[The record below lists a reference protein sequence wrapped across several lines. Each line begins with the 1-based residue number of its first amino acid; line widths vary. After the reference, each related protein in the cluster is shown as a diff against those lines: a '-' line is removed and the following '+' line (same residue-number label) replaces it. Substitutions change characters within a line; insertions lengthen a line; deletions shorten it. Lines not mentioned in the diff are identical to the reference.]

1 MTSDPLSD
9 ALKRGLHFHKLC
21 ELDQALNWYRAAIA
35 ISPDD
40 AEANSLL
47 GLALAHAGR
56 AEEGTSYLLRA
67 VELEPGQMPFR
78 FNLVQGLQ
86 QARAYDRAMAE
97 LSVVLT
103 REPANFLAWDLAGDI
118 ARATEDPDGARAAWS
133 RARKA
138 DPTGTGPALKLAA
151 LELEQS
157 HFDAALALLDPIATT
172 AAANEQVYDLWCQAL
187 TGLEDWR
194 ALRATAASW
203 VGSHPKSA
211 AAKRCLERAEFE
223 LGRQEP

>member
-9 ALKRGLHFHKLC
+9 ALKRGLHFHKLS

-67 VELEPGQMPFR
+67 VELEPAQLPFR

-97 LSVVLT
+97 LSVILT

-118 ARATEDPDGARAAWS
+118 ARAQGDSDGARAAWN
-133 RARKA
+133 RARQSRSDRHGPRA
-138 DPTGTGPALKLAA
+138 QAGEPGDRAVAFRRCTGAAGPDRDNGRRKR
-151 LELEQS
+151 
-157 HFDAALALLDPIATT
+157 
-172 AAANEQVYDLWCQAL
+172 
-187 TGLEDWR
+187 TGL
-194 ALRATAASW
+194 
-203 VGSHPKSA
+203 
-211 AAKRCLERAEFE
+211 
-223 LGRQEP
+223 